1 MLAQTD
7 VNKGSRAVL
16 RARRGIGGESF
27 AEVYTT
33 AVVVQEGYR
42 YTDMASVVARQAVVV
57 KFVVD
62 RFSANPLRNRISTST
77 STSLKIGSV

>member
-16 RARRGIGGESF
+16 RARRGTGGEGF
-27 AEVYTT
+27 AEVYTI
-33 AVVVQEGYR
+33 AAVVQEGYR
-42 YTDMASVVARQAVVV
+42 CTDMASVVARQAVVV

-77 STSLKIGSV
+77 SLKIGSV